1 MVRHTLEILQYLLQ
15 DFQSVSDDFTT
26 LRNKGLIAKSN
37 DMIKSIIYMNLY
49 IGVQFQYTIVF

>member
-15 DFQSVSDDFTT
+15 DFQSVSDHFTT

>member
-15 DFQSVSDDFTT
+15 DFQSVSDNFTT

>member
-15 DFQSVSDDFTT
+15 DFQSVLDHFAT

-37 DMIKSIIYMNLY
+37 DMIKSIVYMNLY
-49 IGVQFQYTIVF
+49 IGVQF

>member
-15 DFQSVSDDFTT
+15 DFQSVSDHFTT

-49 IGVQFQYTIVF
+49 IGVQF